1 MKSVQWSPMA
11 MQILVYRIFFVSVLA
26 IMGCQIAVAQPNL
39 GLSGLQP
46 DDDPRLV
53 RLGQQLFFDRRLSFN
68 NTLSCAMCHI
78 PEQGFAQNQ
87 LQTSVGFEGQVTERN
102 APTLLNVGLYQT
114 LFYDGRE
121 FSLENQI
128 WSPLLAT
135 REMAN
140 PSMGWVIQ
148 QLQNIGEYAQQFE
161 YFPEGLTPATLGQA
175 LAAYQRSLI
184 AANSPFDRWYFL
196 GDESAVSD
204 SVKRGFAHFKR
215 LGCTGCHLVSGK
227 EAKFTDQQF
236 HNTGLGYHRS
246 MGNGALASSFVVGG
260 SRIITTMERFDDRRS
275 NDLGRYEAT
284 QDPQDRWKFRTPSLR
299 NVALTAPYMHDGTL
313 PTLRSVIDFYDQGG
327 FEAPGRDPRIRK
339 LSLTADHKAELE
351 GFLRSLTSDEVDHLI
366 KLARG
371 ETSP

>member
-1 MKSVQWSPMA
+1 MA
-11 MQILVYRIFFVSVLA
+11 MQILVYPIFFASVVATLLSSA
-26 IMGCQIAVAQPNL
+26 AMAQPNL
-39 GLSGLQP
+39 GLPDLQLKDNP
-46 DDDPRLV
+46 SV
-53 RLGQQLFFDRRLSFN
+53 VSLGQKLFFDRRLSFN

-128 WSPLLAT
+128 WSPLLAD

-140 PSMGWVIQ
+140 PSMGWVIE
-148 QLQNIGEYAQQFE
+148 QLQGMDDYEDQFAL
-161 YFPEGLTPATLGQA
+161 FSEGLTASTLGQA

-196 GDESAVSD
+196 GDQSAVSEQ
-204 SVKRGFAHFKR
+204 VKQGFAQFKR
-215 LGCTGCHLVSGK
+215 LGCADCHLVLEN
-227 EAKFTDQQF
+227 EAPFTDQQF
-236 HNTGLGYHRS
+236 HNTGIGYHRS
-246 MGNGALASSFVVGG
+246 MGNGSGPRSFVVGG
-260 SRIITTMERFDDRRS
+260 TRTITTLERFDDRRS

-299 NVALTAPYMHDGTL
+299 NVALTAPYIHDGTL
-313 PTLRSVIDFYDQGG
+313 PTLGAVIDFYAQGG
-327 FEAPGRDPRIRK
+327 FQAPGQDPRIRT
-339 LSLTADHKAELE
+339 LSLPVEQRAQLE
-351 GFLRSLTSDEVDHLI
+351 AFLKSLTSDEVGRLI
-366 KLARG
+366 ALARNK
-371 ETSP
+371 SNP